1 MLPNPNPNTRRP
13 LSLLSTRS
21 EVGTIL
27 DSAADIFTTTCGG
40 VDGARQTEGGTCVW
54 TYLRNISPCGTPP
67 LPQPPRCQLLT
78 TRRLQYGGGRRCQ
91 QEGCSKAAQG
101 GTQDIAHGGGR
112 PLPPRGLLQSL
123 LELLVPAGSV
133 CRVRSP
139 MTHSRP
145 HCKPQHVMHSR
156 LKPLL
161 ESSTTCE
168 DSRRADSK
176 RSRSMCQVA
185 AYIAAWALTSF
196 RWHC

>member
-1 MLPNPNPNTRRP
+1 MDI
-13 LSLLSTRS
+13 STEHISMRYATS
-21 EVGTIL
+21 APTSAVP
-27 DSAADIFTTTCGG
+27 AADDTQT
-40 VDGARQTEGGTCVW
+40 AR
-54 TYLRNISPCGTPP
+54 
-67 LPQPPRCQLLT
+67 
-78 TRRLQYGGGRRCQ
+78 QYGGGRRCQ

-185 AYIAAWALTSF
+185 AYIAAWALTSL